1 MVSEYDTLSD
11 TFPSTVKTIQKHYK
25 IRTAFFLDF
34 RRHGPFS
41 IFSSS
46 YEHHVF
52 LCTPNVHTD
61 GRQVAT
67 ATAAAAASDACSGS
81 ETKVIPHHKI
91 IIWWCNLSEEIP
103 SLSASSLENQFW

>member
-25 IRTAFFLDF
+25 IRTAFILDS

-41 IFSSS
+41 IFSSP

-61 GRQVAT
+61 GRQ
-67 ATAAAAASDACSGS
+67 AAAASDACSGS
-81 ETKVIPHHKI
+81 EIKVIPHHKI
-91 IIWWCNLSEEIP
+91 IIWWCILSEEVP
-103 SLSASSLENQFW
+103 SLSASSLKNQFW

>member
-61 GRQVAT
+61 GRQA

>member
-41 IFSSS
+41 SHLHMNIMSSCALQMCTQMVDKQQQQQQQQVMHALVVKQRS
-46 YEHHVF
+46 Y
-52 LCTPNVHTD
+52 HTI
-61 GRQVAT
+61 R
-67 ATAAAAASDACSGS
+67 S
-81 ETKVIPHHKI
+81 
-91 IIWWCNLSEEIP
+91 
-103 SLSASSLENQFW
+103 